1 MKIECTQ
8 KNKKTGRIDNV
19 GFLEIKNQSEEKAEL
34 YIYGDI
40 VRDEWY
46 KWSDDDTCPQDVT
59 YFLKELDKSQNIDI
73 FINSGG
79 GSVHGGLAIYNQLKR
94 HNGYKT
100 VHIDGIAASIASVIS
115 CAGDKVIIPSN
126 AQFMIHKPSVC
137 LWDNMNADDLRKE
150 ADILDVCQDSIMNIY
165 MQNVKD
171 GVTREQ
177 VEEMVNNETWFTGD
191 KAAEIFNFE
200 VEESYEAVASAS
212 SLYKNYKNVPKG
224 LENKSFFNA
233 QKPQMSE
240 ETKKLLEE
248 CRSMQGFEDFDKKFK

>member
-1 MKIECTQ
+1 
-8 KNKKTGRIDNV
+8 
-19 GFLEIKNQSEEKAEL
+19 
-34 YIYGDI
+34 
-40 VRDEWY
+40 
-46 KWSDDDTCPQDVT
+46 
-59 YFLKELDKSQNIDI
+59 
-73 FINSGG
+73 
-79 GSVHGGLAIYNQLKR
+79 
-94 HNGYKT
+94 
-100 VHIDGIAASIASVIS
+100 
-115 CAGDKVIIPSN
+115 
-126 AQFMIHKPSVC
+126 MIHKPSVC

-212 SLYKNYKNVPKG
+212 SLYKNYKNIPKD
-224 LENKSFFNA
+224 LENKSFFYV

-240 ETKKLLEE
+240 ETKKLLDE